1 MKKLDENCIYTL
13 ENVQVD
19 CRDLEQKEISLI
31 GNIYKSK
38 GYTLSDR
45 YNKITNDDYYI
56 SLNKGISSYGFYEI
70 DDDCTTITYEKFME
84 LFAEPQ
90 YEVKYIAEEAKE
102 TFNPQPHYNND
113 KGSLYKV
120 AQDRN
125 WNAYLFDIVK
135 RLERGGKKDP
145 LEQEIKKSIDLLNL
159 WLIEHGQSSN

>member
-1 MKKLDENCIYTL
+1 MKKIDENCIYTL

-19 CRDLEQKEISLI
+19 CSELSEEQIKEMANVFEKYVCEVGGLWISGAVKYLLI
-31 GNIYKSK
+31 EDNICFIGSSK
-38 GYTLSDR
+38 K
-45 YNKITNDDYYI
+45 NKH
-56 SLNKGISSYGFYEI
+56 
-70 DDDCTTITYEKFME
+70 TITYEKFME
-84 LFAEPQ
+84 LFAGPQ
-90 YEVKYIAEEAKE
+90 YEVKMIIEQPKE
-102 TFNPQPHYNND
+102 VFNPQPHYNND

-120 AQDRN
+120 AQERN